1 MGIDVSRFI
10 QVFLDEAEEQ
20 LASLEKLLLAFDVQ
34 HPDAEEVNAIFRI
47 AHSIK
52 GGAGTFGFADLIDI
66 THVMETMLGKIRHG
80 DIKLTAEHR
89 DAFLQA
95 KDVLKMQLDG
105 IRQNRAV
112 DSALVAEVRTMLSA
126 MAEQASQIKPAV
138 LAPLVARAMRHVRI
152 GLPHSTSLEQLRA
165 LHLELALLGGVSLPA
180 PLDEPGVMLL
190 ESRATDDEIR
200 AACSSVL
207 DAHEIG
213 LREQAAPV
221 EATASPESADLTEPV
236 GKIDGNRVDVAGG
249 AVEAA
254 TIRVNIEK
262 VDQLIN
268 LVGEL
273 VITQAMLLQ
282 RTQALGQ
289 VQHEGFLSDISQLSR
304 NTRDLQQAVM
314 SIRMMSMDFVFS
326 RFPRMVHGMSAKLGK
341 HINFVMEG
349 NSTELD
355 KGLIEKIIDPL
366 THLVRNSIDH
376 GIEMPA
382 ARSRCGKSEVGLI
395 KISAVHQSGHIVIEV
410 QDDGAG
416 LNRSK
421 IMAKARALGHKIDD
435 LAPDDEVW
443 QLIFLPG
450 ISTAEVVTDVSGR
463 GVGMDVVKR
472 NIIGLGGTV
481 NVFSRPGK
489 CMTTRISLPLTLAIL
504 EGMSVRV
511 GGETY
516 MLPLANVI
524 ESFQPR
530 PQDIKGLNNEGS
542 MVQVRGDYLPII
554 SLGSVFGIPA
564 RSADPTSG
572 ILVIIAKEARRA
584 ALWVDELAGQQQV
597 VVKNIETHY
606 RKVANVSG
614 ATILGDG
621 SVALIVDISA
631 LLGGA

>member
-1 MGIDVSRFI
+1 MAIDVSRFI
-10 QVFLDEAEEQ
+10 EIFLDEAEEQ

-34 HPDAEEVNAIFRI
+34 RPDAEEVNAIFRI

-66 THVMETMLGKIRHG
+66 TPVMETMLGKIRHG
-80 DIKLTAEHR
+80 DAVLTAAHR
-89 DAFLQA
+89 DVFLQA

-105 IRQNRAV
+105 IRKNCSV
-112 DSALVAEVRTMLSA
+112 DVEQVARVRSLLSA
-126 MAEQASQIKPAV
+126 MAEQRSEAKQPQSA
-138 LAPLVARAMRHVRI
+138 
-152 GLPHSTSLEQLRA
+152 
-165 LHLELALLGGVSLPA
+165 
-180 PLDEPGVMLL
+180 
-190 ESRATDDEIR
+190 AT
-200 AACSSVL
+200 V
-207 DAHEIG
+207 
-213 LREQAAPV
+213 APV
-221 EATASPESADLTEPV
+221 PVDTREPDETAMPV
-236 GKIDGNRVDVAGG
+236 GDSPQQAQVQGAGVEVGAGAG
-249 AVEAA
+249 AVEPS

-262 VDQLIN
+262 VDQLIT

-289 VQHEGFLSDISQLSR
+289 GQHEGLLSDISQLSR
-304 NTRDLQQAVM
+304 NTRDLQQSVM
-314 SIRMMSMDFVFS
+314 SIRMMPMDFVFS
-326 RFPRMVHGMSAKLGK
+326 RFPRLVHGLSSQMGK
-341 HINFVMEG
+341 QINFVTDG
-349 NSTELD
+349 SSTELD

-376 GIEMPA
+376 GIETPSV
-382 ARSRCGKSEVGLI
+382 RLLCGKSETGLI

-416 LNRSK
+416 LNRAK
-421 IMAKARALGHKIDD
+421 ILAKARALGHRIDE
-435 LAPDDEVW
+435 LASDDEVW
-443 QLIFLPG
+443 QLVFLPG

-463 GVGMDVVKR
+463 GVGMDVVRR
-472 NIIGLGGTV
+472 NINGLGGTV
-481 NVFSRPGK
+481 SVSCRPGK
-489 CMTTRISLPLTLAIL
+489 STTTRISLPLTLAIL

-516 MLPLANVI
+516 MLPLASVI

-530 PQDIKGLNNEGS
+530 AQDIKGLNNES
-542 MVQVRGDYLPII
+542 LMVLVRGDYLPII
-554 SLGSVFGIPA
+554 SLGEVFDIAP

-572 ILVIIAKEARRA
+572 ILVIVANEARKA

-606 RKVANVSG
+606 RKVTNVSG

-621 SVALIVDISA
+621 SVALIVDI
-631 LLGGA
+631 GAVLNGA

>member
-10 QVFLDEAEEQ
+10 EIFLDETEEQ

-34 HPDAEEVNAIFRI
+34 HPDAEDVNAIFRI

-80 DIKLTAEHR
+80 DAVLTGPHR
-89 DAFLQA
+89 DVFLQA

-105 IRQNRAV
+105 IRQNCGV
-112 DSALVAEVRTMLSA
+112 DTGKVAHVRSLLSS
-126 MAEQASQIKPAV
+126 MAEQGSAVSQPSVAAG
-138 LAPLVARAMRHVRI
+138 APVPPLPPLPSPTPEPDPDQTAMPT
-152 GLPHSTSLEQLRA
+152 GDS
-165 LHLELALLGGVSLPA
+165 PA
-180 PLDEPGVMLL
+180 P
-190 ESRATDDEIR
+190 
-200 AACSSVL
+200 VL
-207 DAHEIG
+207 V
-213 LREQAAPV
+213 QAASV
-221 EATASPESADLTEPV
+221 EV
-236 GKIDGNRVDVAGG
+236 VAG
-249 AVEAA
+249 AVEAS

-289 VQHEGFLSDISQLSR
+289 GQHEGLLSDLSQLSR
-304 NTRDLQQAVM
+304 NTRDLQQSVL
-314 SIRMMSMDFVFS
+314 SIRMMPMDFVFS
-326 RFPRMVHGMSAKLGK
+326 RFPRLVHGLSSQLGK
-341 HINFVMEG
+341 QINFVTEG
-349 NSTELD
+349 SSTELD

-376 GIEMPA
+376 GIETPSV
-382 ARSRCGKSEVGLI
+382 RLGCRKSEVGLL
-395 KISAVHQSGHIVIEV
+395 KISALHQSGHIVIEV
-410 QDDGAG
+410 HDDGAG
-416 LNRSK
+416 LNREK
-421 IMAKARALGHKIDD
+421 ILAKARALGHPIDD
-435 LAPDDEVW
+435 SASDDEVW

-472 NIIGLGGTV
+472 NINGLGGTV
-481 NVFSRPGK
+481 SVSSRPGK
-489 CMTTRISLPLTLAIL
+489 STTTRISLPLTLAIL

-516 MLPLANVI
+516 MLPLASVI

-530 PQDIKGLNNEGS
+530 AQDIKGLNNEGL
-542 MVQVRGDYLPII
+542 MVLVRGDYLPII
-554 SLGSVFGIPA
+554 SLGAVFDIAPL
-564 RSADPTSG
+564 SAEPTSG
-572 ILVIIAKEARRA
+572 ILVIVAKEARKA
-584 ALWVDELAGQQQV
+584 ALWIDELAGQQQV

-606 RKVANVSG
+606 RKVRNVSG

-621 SVALIVDISA
+621 SVALIVDIGA
-631 LLGGA
+631 LLNGA